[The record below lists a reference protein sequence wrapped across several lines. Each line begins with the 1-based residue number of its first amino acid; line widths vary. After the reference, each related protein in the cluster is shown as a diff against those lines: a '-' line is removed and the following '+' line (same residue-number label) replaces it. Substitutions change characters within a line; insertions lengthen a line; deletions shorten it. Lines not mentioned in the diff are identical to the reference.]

1 MNPYKTALPVLL
13 LLASIG
19 SVLGQKL
26 SPDLVGPRASESVD
40 VIVQY
45 KSVPTAEQHQRVVNR
60 GGILKAT
67 HPMIQSASYRIS
79 AAELAELA
87 SDPDVAHVSLD
98 HPLHALD
105 VTSGVIAQM
114 SPVSS
119 IAIDYFRESVD
130 TDASDN
136 PTYIGT
142 GVVIALIDSGVTV
155 NADLKGGLLYQQSF
169 VPGDS
174 TTADAYGHGT
184 HVAGMLI
191 GSGKNSSG
199 PNSKYQFGGA
209 APGASLV
216 SLRVLDQNGSSTD
229 STVISAIERAITL
242 KSTYNIRIISLS
254 LGRPPAESYAQD
266 PLCQA
271 VEAAW
276 KAGIVVVV
284 AAGNE
289 GRNNSAGN
297 EGYGTILAPGNDP
310 YVITVGAMKSMS
322 TPYRS
327 DDLIASYSSKG
338 PTLIDHVVK
347 PDLVAPGNLIISVA
361 APKSTLAQTYP
372 ANIVPQS
379 VYLYQSP
386 VASAVSSSSTSDPA
400 NSYFVLSGTSM
411 ATPVVSSAAA
421 SLLQKNPSLTPDQI
435 KARLMKTASKTF
447 PVSSVA
453 VDPTTGISYTSYYD
467 IFTVGAG
474 YLDTAAALAN
484 NDLATGSAL
493 SPTVTYNASNNTAS
507 LVSGSGVIWG
517 SSIIWGTSL
526 VWGTNVFVSG
536 SSLIW
541 GSGVS
546 WGTAT
551 PTGQSIIWGTTTA
564 SATGIIWGTSGTS
577 ATALVTGE

>member
-1 MNPYKTALPVLL
+1 MNSIKTTLLVL
-13 LLASIG
+13 LLASAG
-19 SVLGQKL
+19 SVMGQKL
-26 SPDLVGPRASESVD
+26 SPDLVGLHSSQPLD

-45 KSVPTAEQHQRVVNR
+45 KSAPTAAQQEKVVSR

-67 HPMIQSASYRIS
+67 HSIIQSASYRVS
-79 AAELAELA
+79 AAQLAELE
-87 SDPDVAHVSLD
+87 SDPEVAHVSVD
-98 HPLHALD
+98 HPVQALD
-105 VTSGVIAQM
+105 VTSGVIAQQAFV
-114 SPVSS
+114 SP
-119 IAIDYFRESVD
+119 INIDYYRETVYAD
-130 TDASDN
+130 PVDN
-136 PTYIGT
+136 PTYTGS
-142 GVVIALIDSGVTV
+142 GVVVALIDSGVTV
-155 NADLKGGLLYQQSF
+155 NADLKNTLLYQQSF

-184 HVAGMLI
+184 HVAGILV

-199 PNSKYQFGGA
+199 TNSKYQFGGA
-209 APGASLV
+209 APGASLIN
-216 SLRVLDQNGSSTD
+216 LRVLDGTGSAVD
-229 STVISAIERAITL
+229 STVISAIQRAIAL

-254 LGRPPAESYAQD
+254 LGRLLAESYVND

-289 GRNNSAGN
+289 GRNDSAGN

-322 TPYRS
+322 TPSRN

-338 PTLIDHVVK
+338 PTLFDHVVK
-347 PDLVAPGNLIISVA
+347 PDLVAPGNLVISVE
-361 APKSTLAQTYP
+361 APKSTLATTYP
-372 ANIVPQS
+372 ANVVPQS
-379 VYLYQSP
+379 VYLNQISP
-386 VASAVSSSSTSDPA
+386 TAVSTTSGSDPA

-421 SLLQKNPSLTPDQI
+421 SLLQKNPSLTPDQV
-435 KARLMKTASKTF
+435 KARLMKTALKSF

-474 YLDTAAALAN
+474 YLDLATALAN
-484 NDLATGSAL
+484 NDVATGSAM
-493 SPTVTYNASNNTAS
+493 SPTVSYNTSNKTAT
-507 LVSGSGVIWG
+507 LVTPSGVIWG
-517 SSIIWGTSL
+517 SGIIWGTGI
-526 VWGTNVFVSG
+526 VWGTNVFVG
-536 SSLIW
+536 GTSLIW
-541 GSGVS
+541 GSAVS

-551 PTGQSIIWGTTTA
+551 TSGQSIIWGTTAA
-564 SATGIIWGTSGTS
+564 SATGIIWGTSVPS
-577 ATALVTGE
+577 ATALINGE